1 MNRATR
7 RAAIKQLPRHLRGGV
22 PVISVTPEHWLQ
34 YFARYQPGTIVTI
47 PGWRRRADGHGVE
60 KCEPGEET
68 PLRLELRRPN
78 ERLQGMPA

>member
-7 RAAIKQLPRHLRGGV
+7 RAAIRQIPRRLRGV
-22 PVISVTPEHWLQ
+22 PVISVTREHWLQ
-34 YFARYQPGTIVTI
+34 YFRDYQPGTIVTI

-60 KCEPGEET
+60 KCEPGKET